1 MTQFGWGFVTG
12 AVRPPVTWNPFEH
25 GPEPPPDVVKSNW
38 YYTFHTYLGNRY
50 LTHAPTRLV
59 WDAYRGKKH
68 FTSRGVGGPSG
79 TPPSSTIPSKRRQGR
94 ASAEHGK
101 HGGPRR
107 ESRRGGRARRKE
119 CPKGHYW
126 SYKHKKCLKSKF

>member
-1 MTQFGWGFVTG
+1 MSQWGWGIAATA
-12 AVRPPVTWNPFEH
+12 AVPDRIRPWWRWDH
-25 GPEPPPDVVKSNW
+25 PDSHFYN
-38 YYTFHTYLGNRY
+38 LR
-50 LTHAPTRLV
+50 PDRLV
-59 WDAYRGKKH
+59 ANLQSIREFIDASKGLGAP
-68 FTSRGVGGPSG
+68 SRT
-79 TPPSSTIPSKRRQGR
+79 TPTSTIPSKRRQGR

-126 SYKHKKCLKSKF
+126 SYKHKKCMKSKFR